1 MTTTAPPASTTPP
14 PAPRQPRTLRTV
26 LLVVGSVL
34 LVALLALVVVQSVA
48 ASDRQDHSR
57 TSAVDEP
64 VDRIR
69 IHTGATDVRVERV
82 AVDRPEIV
90 FVAGDTRLRERHA
103 VRDGVLDLSVS
114 GPAWSIVDLS
124 VGVRQGAHL
133 TVRVP
138 EDTPDDL
145 PIEVGATAGDVLLA
159 GSWGDVA
166 LTSTAGDV
174 TLDGRAD
181 TLTVEATS
189 GDVDLALSAAPRSIS
204 VETTSG
210 DQEVRLPDGDY
221 QITAEATVG
230 DVDNELGTDPGSAQR
245 YRFTAVAGDVEIERG
260 SAR

>member
-1 MTTTAPPASTTPP
+1 MTTTAPPTSTTQP
-14 PAPRQPRTLRTV
+14 PAPRRPRTLRTV
-26 LLVVGSVL
+26 LLVVGSLL

-57 TSAVDEP
+57 TSAVDESFE
-64 VDRIR
+64 RIR
-69 IHTGATDVRVERV
+69 IDTGSTDVRVER
-82 AVDRPEIV
+82 ADVDRTEIV

-103 VRDGVLDLSVS
+103 VRDGVLDLTVS

-138 EDTPDDL
+138 EDVAADL
-145 PIEVGATAGDVLLA
+145 PIAVGATAGDVLLA
-159 GSWGDVA
+159 GTWGEVA

-174 TLDGRAD
+174 SLDGRAD

-189 GDVDLALSAAPRSIS
+189 GDVDLALSAAPRSIT

-210 DQEVRLPDGDY
+210 DQEVRLPDGRY
-221 QITAEATVG
+221 AITAEATVG
-230 DVDNELGTDPGSAQR
+230 DVDNELGTDPGAVQR

-260 SAR
+260 PGR

>member
-1 MTTTAPPASTTPP
+1 MTTTAPPTSSTPP
-14 PAPRQPRTLRTV
+14 PAPRRPRTLRTV

-34 LVALLALVVVQSVA
+34 LVALLAVVVVQSVA

-57 TSAVDEP
+57 TSAVDESF
-64 VDRIR
+64 DRIR
-69 IHTGATDVRVERV
+69 IETGATDVRVERV
-82 AVDRPEIV
+82 DVDRTEVV

-103 VRDGVLDLSVS
+103 VRDGVLDLTVS

-138 EDTPDDL
+138 EDAADVPV
-145 PIEVGATAGDVLLA
+145 EVDATAGDVLLA

-181 TLTVEATS
+181 ALAVEATS
-189 GDVDLALSAAPRSIS
+189 GDVQLTLAAAPRSIT

-210 DQEVRLPDGDY
+210 DQVVSLPDGDY
-221 QITAEATVG
+221 RITAEATVG
-230 DVDNELGTDPGSAQR
+230 DVDNELGTDPGAAQQ
-245 YRFTAVAGDVEIERG
+245 YRFTAVAGDVEIQRG
-260 SAR
+260 TDR

>member
-1 MTTTAPPASTTPP
+1 MTTTVPPTSTTPP
-14 PAPRQPRTLRTV
+14 PAPRRPRTLRTV

-57 TSAVDEP
+57 TSAVDESF
-64 VDRIR
+64 DRIR
-69 IHTGATDVRVERV
+69 IDTGATDVRVERV
-82 AVDRPEIV
+82 DVDRPEIV

-103 VRDGVLDLSVS
+103 VRDGVLDLTVS

-138 EDTPDDL
+138 EDTEEAL
-145 PIEVGATAGDVLLA
+145 PVEVSATAGDVLLA

-174 TLDGRAD
+174 TLDGRAE
-181 TLTVEATS
+181 TLAVEATS
-189 GDVDLALSAAPRSIS
+189 GDVDLDLGAAPRSIT

-210 DQEVRLPDGDY
+210 DQEVSLPDGRY
-221 QITAEATVG
+221 AISAEATVG
-230 DVDNELGTDPGSAQR
+230 DVDNALGTDPGSAQR
-245 YRFTAVAGDVEIERG
+245 YRFTAVAGDVEIQRG
-260 SAR
+260 TGR